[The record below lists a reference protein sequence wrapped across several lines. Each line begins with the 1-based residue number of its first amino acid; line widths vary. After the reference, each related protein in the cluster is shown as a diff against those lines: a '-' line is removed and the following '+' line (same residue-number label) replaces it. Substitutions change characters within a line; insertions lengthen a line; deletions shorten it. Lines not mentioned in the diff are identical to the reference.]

1 MYKYQKEILNEIIIA
16 LRNIEKITNEKYE
29 IFIGY
34 EKNTN
39 TSLPHVQGYNLYGV
53 INGTNYLKY
62 YPIIRNEEF
71 VDDGGTYI
79 SSIKYIDNIKLS
91 NDIFLSL
98 NKLIIEIYE
107 NKKQMDNK
115 HNRLYN
121 QALKLNEEL
130 KKIV

>member
-1 MYKYQKEILNEIIIA
+1 MYHYQKQILAEIETA
-16 LRNIEKITNEKYE
+16 LIHIEKLTPEKHE

-39 TSLPHVQGYNLYGV
+39 TSLPHIQGYTLYGV

-62 YPIIRNEEF
+62 YTIIRNEEF
-71 VDDGGTYI
+71 IDDGGTYI
-79 SSIKYIDNIKLS
+79 STIEYIDNIKLS
-91 NDIFLSL
+91 NDIFLRL
-98 NKLIIEIYE
+98 NKLIIEITEE
-107 NKKQMDNK
+107 NKKRDKK

-130 KKIV
+130 KKI